1 MDDTDPLHP
10 LAPCLAVVGAGS
22 ACGASTLSTA
32 LTVTAARAGW
42 SAVAIDADPW
52 GGGLDNLFDL
62 AADPG
67 VRWPDLL
74 GSDGALPA
82 QPLLDRLPTTES
94 GARVVACD
102 GPDPIPPGRL
112 REVIAACRRAS
123 DLVVVDL
130 PRDLALAEAALEV
143 AAAFV
148 VVTAPDR
155 RVLVVTEQLVGYA
168 QAVEPDLPLGFVV
181 RDTREHVAQQIA
193 RLSDVALF
201 GVLAHDRKLDQRQ
214 SNPAVPGDS
223 TRSPV
228 SALAASLLRDLVVE
242 HRLAS

>member
-1 MDDTDPLHP
+1 MDDLDPLQP

-32 LTVTAARAGW
+32 LTITAARAGW
-42 SAVAIDADPW
+42 SSVAIDADPW

-67 VRWPDLL
+67 LRWPDLL
-74 GSDGALPA
+74 GSDGTLPG
-82 QPLLDRLPTTES
+82 QPLLDRLPTADS

-102 GPDPIPPGRL
+102 GPDPIPPDRL

-123 DLVVVDL
+123 DLVVVDV
-130 PRDLALAEAALEV
+130 PRDLAAAGAALAV
-143 AAAFV
+143 ADV
-148 VVTAPDR
+148 LIVVTAPDR
-155 RVLVVTEQLVGYA
+155 RVLVITEQLIGYA
-168 QAVEPDLPLGFVV
+168 RAIEPDLPLGFVV

-193 RLSDVALF
+193 RLSDVPLL

-214 SNPAVPGDS
+214 SSPAVPGAS
-223 TRSPV
+223 ARSAV
-228 SALAASLLRDLVVE
+228 SALAAALLRDLVIE
-242 HRLAS
+242 HRVAS

>member
-1 MDDTDPLHP
+1 MDDIDPLRP
-10 LAPCLAVVGAGS
+10 PAPCIAVVGAGG
-22 ACGASTLSTA
+22 ACGASTLTTA
-32 LTVTAARAGW
+32 LTVTASRAGW
-42 SAVAIDADPW
+42 LAVAVDADPW

-82 QPLLDRLPTTES
+82 QPLLDRLPTTDS
-94 GARVVACD
+94 GAHVVACD

-123 DLVVVDL
+123 DVVVVDL
-130 PRDLALAEAALEV
+130 PRDLALAEVALDV
-143 AAAFV
+143 ATALI

-168 QAVEPDLPLGFVV
+168 QAVAPDLPLGFVV

-193 RLSDVALF
+193 RISDVPLL
-201 GVLAHDRKLDQRQ
+201 GVLPHDRKLDQRQ
-214 SNPAVPGDS
+214 SSPAVPGDNA
-223 TRSPV
+223 RSAV
-228 SALAASLLRDLVVE
+228 TALAASLLRDLVVE
-242 HRLAS
+242 RRLAS

>member
-1 MDDTDPLHP
+1 MDTTAP
-10 LAPCLAVVGAGS
+10 LAPCLAVVGAGGS
-22 ACGASTLSTA
+22 CGASTLATA

-42 SAVAIDADPW
+42 SAVAVDADPW

-74 GSDGALPA
+74 GSDGALPG
-82 QPLLDRLPTTES
+82 QPLLDRLPSAES

-112 REVIAACRRAS
+112 SEVVAACRRAS

-130 PRDLALAEAALEV
+130 PRDLVLVGEALAVATALI
-143 AAAFV
+143 

-168 QAVEPDLPLGFVV
+168 QAVEPDLPVGFVV

-193 RLSDVALF
+193 RLSDVPLL
-201 GVLAHDRKLDQRQ
+201 GVLPHDRKLDQRQ
-214 SNPAVPGDS
+214 SNPAVPGS
-223 TRSPV
+223 SARSAV
-228 SALAASLLRDLVVE
+228 SALAASLLRDLIVE
-242 HRLAS
+242 QRLAS